1 MLTLHPFEV
10 TGGWLTHVFLQ
21 FVPPPPW
28 VPHPCDFFFRKGGF
42 GKGFLLAGVP
52 SGSWNYNSDDELSS
66 ETYDKNGNV
75 TAANGQVARS
85 YPPRIDMSTRD
96 CAPFIALFA
105 MSGPHRQAAGCP
117 RSRFETGDAT
127 TGG

>member
-10 TGGWLTHVFLQ
+10 TGGWLTHAFLQ

-75 TAANGQVARS
+75 TAANGKTFSYDSQNELVTMNGGAVQLMYDGDGNRVAKAV
-85 YPPRIDMSTRD
+85 T
-96 CAPFIALFA
+96 
-105 MSGPHRQAAGCP
+105 SGGV
-117 RSRFETGDAT
+117 T
-127 TGG
+127 T